1 LPAVLSVADGRESCE
16 GQEAWE
22 AGRDQLLVPAVRSRR
37 KRTGRQTIEGEVKRG
52 AEETCLTVY
61 LVEAMKRSALGFHE
75 RIDSTLI
82 EAGNLSAA
90 RAAADTWLREKGF
103 DSKTISDARIVV
115 GDLIVAE

>member
-1 LPAVLSVADGRESCE
+1 MAANLAKAKRRGKQAEISFWCPRCGHEEREPVAK
-16 GQEAWE
+16 
-22 AGRDQLLVPAVRSRR
+22 PF
-37 KRTGRQTIEGEVKRG
+37 EGEVKRG